1 VVTIVALPRL
11 VRGGPAL
18 RIGLALVAG
27 AGAVLIIG
35 VAVAGHLV
43 VTAVGG
49 TRYAALAHLA
59 PYFVLVGALYAVTVL
74 LVNARL
80 AAGARRPAAGVWASL
95 VVLVVVVATVRPATV
110 AHLLACS
117 VGAAALSGLATAA
130 LTVRRKPFTSAR

>member
-27 AGAVLIIG
+27 VGAVLITG
-35 VAVAGHLV
+35 VAVAGNLV

-59 PYFVLVGALYAVTVL
+59 PYFVLVGALYALTVL
-74 LVNARL
+74 LVNAQL
-80 AAGARRPAAGVWASL
+80 AAGAQRPAAGVWASL
-95 VVLVVVVATVRPATV
+95 TVLVVAVATVRPATV

-117 VGAAALSGLATAA
+117 VGAAALSVLTTAA
-130 LTVRRKPFTSAR
+130 LKVRRKPFISAR